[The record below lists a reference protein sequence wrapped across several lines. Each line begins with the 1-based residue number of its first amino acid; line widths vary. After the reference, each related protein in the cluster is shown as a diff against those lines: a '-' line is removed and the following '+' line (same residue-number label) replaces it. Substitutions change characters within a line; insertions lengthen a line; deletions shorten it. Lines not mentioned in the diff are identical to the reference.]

1 MAGRVTV
8 AHTTRV
14 QIPPFSPIKKRG
26 NMRKRLKL
34 KKRSCSLCKPHK
46 MHISNRWKAKELQ
59 GIELAE
65 KEIKDVHR

>member
-1 MAGRVTV
+1 
-8 AHTTRV
+8 
-14 QIPPFSPIKKRG
+14 
-26 NMRKRLKL
+26 
-34 KKRSCSLCKPHK
+34 